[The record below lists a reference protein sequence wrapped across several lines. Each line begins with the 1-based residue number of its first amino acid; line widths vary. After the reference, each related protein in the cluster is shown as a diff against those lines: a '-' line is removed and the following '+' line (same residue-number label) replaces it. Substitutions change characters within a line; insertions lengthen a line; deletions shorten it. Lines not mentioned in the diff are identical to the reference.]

1 MKSCLPLLTLLLTG
15 AACCTPAWSQTIY
28 RCGAVY
34 SQQPC
39 PDAITLD
46 ASDTRTPA
54 QKAQADA
61 ATAGAVKMAAQ
72 MEKDRLAREKIQ
84 LAKSPKKRAPR
95 VKTAKTESS
104 TAAPKASAHKKKEP
118 EHFTAAVPAEK
129 KDKKVGKKS
138 SNQAPVAVADKTDQ
152 LVKP

>member
-1 MKSCLPLLTLLLTG
+1 MKPCLPLLTLLLTG
-15 AACCTPAWSQTIY
+15 AACCTSAWSQTIY

-54 QKAQADA
+54 QKAQTDA
-61 ATAGAVKMAAQ
+61 ATAGAAKMAAQ
-72 MEKDRLAREKIQ
+72 MEKDRLGREKIL
-84 LAKSPKKRAPR
+84 LAKSAKKPAPR
-95 VKTAKTESS
+95 VKLATTGSS
-104 TAAPKASAHKKKEP
+104 TAAPKTRAQKKKQP
-118 EHFTAAVPAEK
+118 EYFTAVAAEK

-138 SNQAPVAVADKTDQ
+138 GEQAPVTVADKTDQ
-152 LVKP
+152 IVKP